1 MSKYAQSNGQTH
13 KSGGLNSNGGIKS
26 NKPTS
31 SVKTSAPSTGK
42 VKN

>member
-1 MSKYAQSNGQTH
+1 VSKYAQSTGQVH
-13 KSGGLNSNGGIKS
+13 KNGGQAHTGIKG

-31 SVKTSAPSTGK
+31 SVKTTAPTTGK